1 MSGISLN
8 TNGYQL
14 VIMNLISKLWK
25 TLKSSLKRK
34 TGKSLQWIL
43 SRQMGLSEWKRRSR
57 TWEQSLIRLIVSYS
71 GKLQKPSSYKIIFTP
86 TRAKTMSALQAF
98 LSSSLRI
105 REIKI
110 VLKNQ
115 FILILNHFTALK

>member
-57 TWEQSLIRLIVSYS
+57 TWEQSLIRLIISYY
-71 GKLQKPSSYKIIFTP
+71 GKL
-86 TRAKTMSALQAF
+86 
-98 LSSSLRI
+98 
-105 REIKI
+105 
-110 VLKNQ
+110 
-115 FILILNHFTALK
+115 

>member
-57 TWEQSLIRLIVSYS
+57 TWEQPLIRLIISYY
-71 GKLQKPSSYKIIFTP
+71 GKL
-86 TRAKTMSALQAF
+86 
-98 LSSSLRI
+98 
-105 REIKI
+105 
-110 VLKNQ
+110 
-115 FILILNHFTALK
+115 

>member
-57 TWEQSLIRLIVSYS
+57 TWEQALTGLIISHS
-71 GKLQKPSSYKIIFTP
+71 GKL
-86 TRAKTMSALQAF
+86 
-98 LSSSLRI
+98 
-105 REIKI
+105 
-110 VLKNQ
+110 
-115 FILILNHFTALK
+115 